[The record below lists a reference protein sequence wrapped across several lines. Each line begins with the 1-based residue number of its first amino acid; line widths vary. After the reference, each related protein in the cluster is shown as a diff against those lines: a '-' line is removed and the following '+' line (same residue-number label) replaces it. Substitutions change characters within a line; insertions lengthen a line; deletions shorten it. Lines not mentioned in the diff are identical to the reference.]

1 MCLGVVVIFVD
12 GALLGLRANHE
23 NIQKP
28 DIFLSHDEPMG
39 TADTLYG
46 VLKRLADLLQ
56 LRSQVIE
63 RNVGGIH
70 IEIQRLIHD

>member
-1 MCLGVVVIFVD
+1 
-12 GALLGLRANHE
+12 
-23 NIQKP
+23 
-28 DIFLSHDEPMG
+28 MG
-39 TADTLYG
+39 TAVTLYG

-70 IEIQRLIHD
+70 IEIQRLVHDGFSCQWIEGWFDLG

>member
-23 NIQKP
+23 NIQKL

-39 TADTLYG
+39 TAVTLYG
-46 VLKRLADLLQ
+46 VQAPRQLALTVTSND
-56 LRSQVIE
+56 
-63 RNVGGIH
+63 
-70 IEIQRLIHD
+70 